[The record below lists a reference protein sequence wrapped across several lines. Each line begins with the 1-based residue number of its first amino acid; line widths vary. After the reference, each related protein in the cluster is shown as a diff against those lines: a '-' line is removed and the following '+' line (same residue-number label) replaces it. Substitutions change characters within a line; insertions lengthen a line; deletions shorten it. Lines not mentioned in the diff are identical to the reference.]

1 MKKMLI
7 AGFIIFFIGFFIKFF
22 HIHYNAVVMLA
33 GLFVL
38 LVTSMVA
45 IIKKESGVN
54 GWVHL
59 AATFWLALLLF
70 TIKFY
75 PFVTVVLTVAVVA
88 SIVGFV
94 TIVRTKTW
102 KVSVFP
108 AICMALAVTFYLTPA
123 DIKYHLMNVRWNYE
137 IDKDFAT
144 WDKYSWFLYQ
154 NGKYEEALDAS
165 STALRIASDVGDPEW
180 ENFIADH
187 RNRIEQRSWTTFR

>member
-54 GWVHL
+54 GWAHL

-165 STALRIASDVGDPEW
+165 STALRIASEVGDPEW